1 MVISVERNNTARKGR
16 RSDTIDTEV
25 IQIMRVNGECAI

>member
-25 IQIMRVNGECAI
+25 IQRMRVDGEWAI